1 MTGATVF
8 GDVSGWRYRGALVP
22 PGAVAVDGADD
33 ADITVT
39 LGPPAAA
46 PPETGPGHPVWRRA
60 EDGRTLLSLPGIGR
74 FHIEGGDRVGIEAAE
89 GADPVTLGLLL
100 GGPVLAALLRQRGL
114 LPLDGAALGVEGGAL
129 LIVGASGLGKSSLAA
144 TLALRGWPVLADGV
158 LAVAPTAPQARL
170 LRGAPR
176 LRLWKRSARALGLD
190 LARCPQPRPGVDRFD
205 TAWSGGAPGP
215 WPIKGLAIVLNRAP
229 SPRCEALSPG
239 RAAACLARALWSRPA
254 YDGDRAGA
262 AALMADLAGLASLT
276 PCWLLTPGETLDTL
290 AATADVLNSRS
301 RAAPL
306 QTRTP
311 AE

>member
-129 LIVGASGLGKSSLAA
+129 LIVGASG
-144 TLALRGWPVLADGV
+144 
-158 LAVAPTAPQARL
+158 
-170 LRGAPR
+170 
-176 LRLWKRSARALGLD
+176 
-190 LARCPQPRPGVDRFD
+190 
-205 TAWSGGAPGP
+205 
-215 WPIKGLAIVLNRAP
+215 
-229 SPRCEALSPG
+229 
-239 RAAACLARALWSRPA
+239 
-254 YDGDRAGA
+254 
-262 AALMADLAGLASLT
+262 
-276 PCWLLTPGETLDTL
+276 
-290 AATADVLNSRS
+290 
-301 RAAPL
+301 
-306 QTRTP
+306 
-311 AE
+311 